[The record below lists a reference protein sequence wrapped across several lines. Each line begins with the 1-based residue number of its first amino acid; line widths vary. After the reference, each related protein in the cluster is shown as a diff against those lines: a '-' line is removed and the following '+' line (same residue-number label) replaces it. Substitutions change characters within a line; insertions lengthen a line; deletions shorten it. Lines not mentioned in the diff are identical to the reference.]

1 MPSRSLAGAALVTL
15 CIGAFASDADVLAEL
30 RAFETQF
37 AQFKQESALH
47 MEQLRAKSAQRQ
59 AVLQERLRQME
70 QAAEHRRLHTTQQEQ
85 IDYNTGNHTGNA
97 EAIANLQSATNHTW
111 LILCGALVMFM
122 QAGFAMV
129 ESGCCRAKNVQNI
142 LMKNLVDVCIGTMC
156 WWAVGWTLAYGIAD
170 EPNNAF
176 AGDKQFFGMGFTE
189 ADANGNFTTSRYML
203 DWFFQWAFC
212 SAAATIVS
220 GGVAERVQFPGYL
233 VFTIVMTSWIY
244 PVVVH
249 WTWGYG
255 WLAGGEDYSI
265 NDTGFMDFAGSG
277 IVHMCGGIGALV
289 GAAVVGPRNGRF
301 DPESPKDAFAPHSLP
316 LIVLGTFIL
325 WFGWYGFNCGS
336 TLGMASDAQGT
347 MAAQVA
353 MNTTLSAATCGLTVL
368 MLRFAVLQRYDIGGM
383 CNGILA
389 GLVSITAPCGNVECG
404 SAILTGFIGAFI
416 YQGSSML
423 LQKLKVDDPID
434 AFAVH
439 GACGAWGVLAAA
451 LFDWGKGVDYFN
463 GWSGWSCVQDDNG
476 CVSGAFKQALEANL
490 MEIFIIAVW
499 TAFFSL
505 LVFVP
510 LRFAGFLRADAETQD
525 QGMDA
530 RKHSPSK
537 AYAMD
542 AQLAPPEREMP
553 EETI

>member
-1 MPSRSLAGAALVTL
+1 MKMLARSLITGALGLAGSALAAEQPEV
-15 CIGAFASDADVLAEL
+15 AAVLAEL
-30 RAFETQF
+30 KAFEAEF
-37 AQFKQESALH
+37 GRFKQESDLELEHIKAVSAKEQAAL
-47 MEQLRAKSAQRQ
+47 R
-59 AVLQERLRQME
+59 ERLQQLE
-70 QAAEHRRLHTTQQEQ
+70 GAEHRRLHTGQAES
-85 IDYNTGNHTGNA
+85 IASNTGNIAANA
-97 EAIANLQSATNHTW
+97 EAIADLQSATDHTW

-142 LMKNLVDVCIGTMC
+142 LMKNLVDVCVGTMC
-156 WWAVGWTLAYGIAD
+156 WWAFGWTLAYGIAD
-170 EPNNAF
+170 GDNHPF
-176 AGDKQFFGMGFTE
+176 ANSNQVFGTGFTE
-189 ADANGNFTTSRYML
+189 ADANGIFTTSTAML
-203 DWFFQWAFC
+203 NWFFQWAFC

-255 WLAGGEDYSI
+255 WLAGGGI

-277 IVHMCGGIGALV
+277 IVHMCGGVGALV
-289 GAAVVGPRNGRF
+289 GAAVVGPRSGRF
-301 DPESPKDAFAPHSLP
+301 DGEESFDPHSLP

-336 TLGMASDAQGT
+336 TLGMTTTSQGT

-353 MNTTLSAATCGLTVL
+353 MNTTLSAAACGLVVL
-368 MLRFAVLQRYDIGGM
+368 ALRFAIFRKYDIGGM

-404 SAILTGFIGAFI
+404 SAVFIGIIGAFI
-416 YQGSSML
+416 YQGSSLL

-439 GACGAWGVLAAA
+439 GACGAWGVLAAV
-451 LFDWGKGVDYFN
+451 LFDWGTGMDYFN
-463 GWSGWSCVQDDNG
+463 GWSGWSCVGAPD
-476 CVSGAFKQALEANL
+476 CASGAWGEAFVANILE
-490 MEIFIIAVW
+490 IITIASW
-499 TAFFSL
+499 TAFFSIL
-505 LVFVP
+505 IFLP
-510 LRFAGFLRADAETQD
+510 LRLAGLLRADDETQSK
-525 QGMDA
+525 GMDVA
-530 RKHSPSK
+530 KHSPSK
-537 AYAMD
+537 AYAMTSNTV
-542 AQLAPPEREMP
+542 EVS
-553 EETI
+553 

>member
-1 MPSRSLAGAALVTL
+1 MMSARLLSGVALIGLAVGGLSADQEAFAKLKSFEAEFARFKKATALEMQHLEDESEEKEAALL
-15 CIGAFASDADVLAEL
+15 ERI
-30 RAFETQF
+30 
-37 AQFKQESALH
+37 
-47 MEQLRAKSAQRQ
+47 QRLE
-59 AVLQERLRQME
+59 AT
-70 QAAEHRRLHTTQQEQ
+70 EHRRLHTAQQDQ
-85 IDYNTGNHTGNA
+85 IDFNTGNWTANA
-97 EAIANLQSATNHTW
+97 AAIANLESATNHTW

-129 ESGCCRAKNVQNI
+129 ESGCCRSKNVQNI
-142 LMKNLVDVCIGTMC
+142 LMKNLVDVCVGTLC

-170 EPNNAF
+170 GENDAF
-176 AGDKQFFGMGFTE
+176 ANSKQAFGTGFTE
-189 ADANGNFTTSRYML
+189 ADRNGNFTTSTAMVN
-203 DWFFQWAFC
+203 WFFQWAFC

-255 WLAGGEDYSI
+255 WLAGGADYSI
-265 NDTGFMDFAGSG
+265 TDTGFMDFAGSG
-277 IVHMCGGIGALV
+277 IVHMCGGVGALV
-289 GAAVVGPRNGRF
+289 GAAVVGAREGRF
-301 DPESPKDAFAPHSLP
+301 DAQSADDAFAPHSLP

-336 TLGMASDAQGT
+336 TLGMASQAQGT

-353 MNTTLSAATCGLTVL
+353 MNTTLSAASCGLVVL
-368 MLRFAVLQRYDIGGM
+368 MLRFAILRRYDIGGM

-404 SAILTGFIGAFI
+404 SAVLIGMIGAFI

-451 LFDWGKGVDYFN
+451 LFDWGTGWDYFN
-463 GWSGWSCVQDDNG
+463 GWSGWSCVTGDNG
-476 CVSGAFKQALEANL
+476 CKSGAFAEALGANV

-499 TAFFSL
+499 TAGFSL

-510 LRFAGFLRADAETQD
+510 LRVGGFLRADAETQEK
-525 QGMDA
+525 GMDTV
-530 RKHSPSK
+530 KHSPPK
-537 AYAMD
+537 AYTMQGEQGAK
-542 AQLAPPEREMP
+542 APEVNL
-553 EETI
+553 

>member
-1 MPSRSLAGAALVTL
+1 MLARRPFLGLGFSLAL
-15 CIGAFASDADVLAEL
+15 IGLASASGGGPGNEEVLAKL
-30 RAFETQF
+30 KAFEAEF
-37 AQFKQESALH
+37 SRFKQESAVELQH
-47 MEQLRAKSAQRQ
+47 LEEQSAKEK
-59 AVLQERLRQME
+59 AVLQQRVE
-70 QAAEHRRLHTTQQEQ
+70 QLEGVEQRRLTTS
-85 IDYNTGNHTGNA
+85 DNA
-97 EAIANLQSATNHTW
+97 AAIADLQSATDHTW

-142 LMKNLVDVCIGTMC
+142 LMKNLVDVCVGTMC
-156 WWAVGWTLAYGIAD
+156 WWAFGWTLAYGIAD
-170 EPNNAF
+170 GENHAF
-176 AGDKQFFGMGFTE
+176 ANSNQAFGTGFTK
-189 ADANGNFTTSRYML
+189 ADENGIFTTSTAMVN
-203 DWFFQWAFC
+203 WFFQWAFC

-255 WLAGGEDYSI
+255 WLASGADYSI

-277 IVHMCGGIGALV
+277 IVHMCGGVGALV
-289 GAAVVGPRNGRF
+289 GAAVVGPREGRF
-301 DPESPKDAFAPHSLP
+301 DGKEPFDPHSLP

-336 TLGMASDAQGT
+336 TLGMTSKAQGT

-353 MNTTLSAATCGLTVL
+353 MNTTLSAAACGLVVL
-368 MLRFAVLQRYDIGGM
+368 VLRFAIFRKYDIGGM

-404 SAILTGFIGAFI
+404 SAVLIGIIGAFI
-416 YQGSSML
+416 YQGTSML

-451 LFDWGKGVDYFN
+451 LFDWGTGTDYFN
-463 GWSGWSCVQDDNG
+463 GWSGWSCVGAPD
-476 CVSGAFKQALEANL
+476 CTSGAFGEALTANIL
-490 MEIFIIAVW
+490 EIVTIALW
-499 TAFFSL
+499 TAGFSL

-510 LRFAGFLRADAETQD
+510 LRLAGFLRADTETQAK
-525 QGMDA
+525 GMDEA
-530 RKHSPSK
+530 KHSPSK
-537 AYAMD
+537 AYAMPTSD
-542 AQLAPPEREMP
+542 A
-553 EETI
+553 